1 VEPEAAGP
9 LWIGSGTEA
18 GAEQVHD
25 LGDDEDGNDQWAW
38 MGLQK
43 FKAFPVMPVVSIDVG
58 VERPGIDDE
67 GDQATSDRRI
77 CSICSETSDKPLRPA
92 PAAKSR
98 RRPLPPPPR

>member
-1 VEPEAAGP
+1 VERPWGRRTLRPAGIPSLVEPEAAGP

-43 FKAFPVMPVVSIDVG
+43 FKAFPW
-58 VERPGIDDE
+58 
-67 GDQATSDRRI
+67 
-77 CSICSETSDKPLRPA
+77 
-92 PAAKSR
+92 
-98 RRPLPPPPR
+98 RRPKRRPRSSSTPSAPGEGQGRSAVLPGAGPVPLP